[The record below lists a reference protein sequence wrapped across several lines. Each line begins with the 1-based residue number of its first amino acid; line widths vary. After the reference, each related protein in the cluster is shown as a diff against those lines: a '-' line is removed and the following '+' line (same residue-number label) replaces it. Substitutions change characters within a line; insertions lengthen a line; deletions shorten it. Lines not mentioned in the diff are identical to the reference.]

1 MNKNNLNM
9 KKTVHHTALLLL
21 GIILSFCSS
30 DKQSSTDLKLWYDAP
45 ARIWEEALPL
55 GNGSLGAM
63 VFGNPL
69 NEVYQM
75 NEETLWSGPME
86 ERNNPLGPA
95 ALPKIREAIDKGDY
109 KLAESLWKNNS
120 QGPYTARYLPLA
132 NLLLNMHSEG
142 NDVEDFYRDLNIS
155 DATATVSYRINDV
168 EYRRS
173 SFISF
178 PDRVMVIQ
186 LEADKKEAVSFDLGI
201 NSDLRYETLID
212 GNKLIL
218 RGKAP
223 YYVAHRKY
231 DPNQILYAEEK
242 DGPGLNFE
250 VHMLVI
256 PKGGNIET
264 NDSVLS
270 LSNANSATIIVAAAT
285 SYHQDSFEQSSTD
298 LTSAGTKAEEYLT
311 KAQAL
316 GYKKLISR
324 HREDYKNLF
333 DRVILNLGEGKEEL
347 PVNKRLAAFQNDDS
361 DKSLIALYY
370 QYGRY
375 LTIAS
380 SRAGSLP
387 SNLQGIWN
395 RHVQPPWGSNYTTN
409 INTEMNYWPVETTGL
424 QECFEPLLSFVE
436 RLSQEGAKTAKIN
449 YGIDRGWLAHHNS
462 DAWAQTSPTGGY
474 DQDPSGTPR
483 WSCWPMAG
491 VWFCQHLWE
500 HYAFGGDKQYLGEK
514 AYPLMKGAAEFM
526 LQWLQEDPESGY
538 LVTNPS
544 SSPENNFK
552 YIDRDGNEQVG
563 VIAKATTMDMSLIR
577 DLFVN
582 SIRASEILETDAS
595 FRDELKTALARLYPP
610 HMGSKGQL
618 QEWHKDFEDVDPE
631 HRHVSHLL
639 GLHPGKEVLPRINPD
654 YAKAC
659 KRTLELR
666 GDGGTGW
673 AMAWKINFWAR
684 LEDGD
689 HAYKMLKNG
698 LRHVDA
704 TEVSMKGGGTYS
716 NMFSAH
722 PPFQIDGNFGGTAGI
737 TEMLL
742 QSHSDEIFVLPALPG
757 NWSSGSVKGLRAR
770 GGFILDFDW
779 ENGALKNIAVLSTLG
794 GNCRLRTHTAL
805 QAKSVS
811 LQSAHDANPNG
822 FYPKPSLPP
831 LISNESESDVE
842 LSLKETYL
850 TDFNTEKGKR
860 YTLTTEPN
868 TFSK

>member
-1 MNKNNLNM
+1 M
-9 KKTVHHTALLLL
+9 KKTVQYITLVLL
-21 GIILSFCSS
+21 GIILSLCSS
-30 DKQSSTDLKLWYDAP
+30 EKQPTKDLKLWYDTP

-95 ALPKIREAIDKGDY
+95 ALHTIREAIDKGDY
-109 KLAESLWKNNS
+109 KLAESLWKNNA

-142 NDVEDFYRDLNIS
+142 NDVDDFYRDLNIS

-168 EYRRS
+168 AYRRS

-218 RGKAP
+218 KGKAP
-223 YYVAHRKY
+223 YYVANRKY
-231 DPNQILYAEEK
+231 DPNQILYANEK
-242 DGPGLNFE
+242 DGPGMNFE
-250 VHMLVI
+250 VHLLLI
-256 PKGGNIET
+256 PQGGNIET

-298 LTSAGTKAEEYLT
+298 LTSAEKKAEAYLT

-316 GYKKLISR
+316 GYKNLISR
-324 HREDYKNLF
+324 HKEDYKNLF
-333 DRVILNLGEGKEEL
+333 DRVTLNLGEGKEEL
-347 PVNKRLAAFQNDDS
+347 PVHKRLAAFQNDDS

-380 SRAGSLP
+380 SRTGSLP

-395 RHVQPPWGSNYTTN
+395 RHIQPPWGSNYTTN

-436 RLSQEGAKTAKIN
+436 RLAQEGAKTAQIN
-449 YGIDRGWLAHHNS
+449 YGINNGWLAHHNS

-500 HYAFGGDKQYLGEK
+500 HYAFSGDKHYLGEK

-526 LQWLQEDPESGY
+526 LQWLLEDPESGY

-582 SIRASEILETDAS
+582 SIRASEILETDAA
-595 FRDELKTALARLYPP
+595 FRDELKTALPRLYPP

-618 QEWHKDFEDVDPE
+618 QEWHKDFEDVDPH
-631 HRHVSHLL
+631 HRHISHLL
-639 GLHPGKEVLPRINPD
+639 GLHPGKEVLPRVNPD
-654 YAKAC
+654 YAKAA
-659 KRTLELR
+659 KRSLELR

-689 HAYKMLKNG
+689 HAYKMLKNA
-698 LRHVDA
+698 LKHVDA
-704 TEVSMKGGGTYS
+704 TEVSTKGGGTYS
-716 NMFSAH
+716 NMFDAH

-742 QSHSDEIFVLPALPG
+742 QSHAEEIYILPALPG
-757 NWSSGSVKGLRAR
+757 NWGSGSVKGLRAR
-770 GGFILDFDW
+770 GGFVLDIEW
-779 ENGALKNIAVLSTLG
+779 EDDALKNVTILSTLG

>member
-1 MNKNNLNM
+1 M

-30 DKQSSTDLKLWYDAP
+30 DKQSSADLKLWYDAP

-142 NDVEDFYRDLNIS
+142 NDVEDFHRDLNIS

-201 NSDLRYETLID
+201 NSDLRHETLID

-218 RGKAP
+218 KGKAP
-223 YYVAHRKY
+223 YYVANRKY
-231 DPNQILYAEEK
+231 DPNQILYSNEK
-242 DGPGLNFE
+242 DGPGMNFE
-250 VHMLVI
+250 VHLLLI
-256 PKGGNIET
+256 PQGGNIET

-595 FRDELKTALARLYPP
+595 FRDELKKALARLYPP

-716 NMFSAH
+716 NMFDAH

-822 FYPKPSLPP
+822 FYPKPSFPP

>member
-142 NDVEDFYRDLNIS
+142 NDVEDFHRDLNIS

-201 NSDLRYETLID
+201 NSDLRHETLID

-218 RGKAP
+218 KGKAP
-223 YYVAHRKY
+223 YYVANRKY
-231 DPNQILYAEEK
+231 DPNQILYSNEK
-242 DGPGLNFE
+242 DGPGMNFE
-250 VHMLVI
+250 VHLLLI
-256 PKGGNIET
+256 PQGGNIET

-595 FRDELKTALARLYPP
+595 FRDELKKALARLYPP

-716 NMFSAH
+716 NMFDAH

>member
-1 MNKNNLNM
+1 M

-142 NDVEDFYRDLNIS
+142 NDVEDFHRDLNIS

-218 RGKAP
+218 KGKAP
-223 YYVAHRKY
+223 YYVANRKY
-231 DPNQILYAEEK
+231 DPNQILYSNEK
-242 DGPGLNFE
+242 DGPGMNFE
-250 VHMLVI
+250 VHLLLI
-256 PKGGNIET
+256 PQGGNIET

-610 HMGSKGQL
+610 HIGSKGQL

-716 NMFSAH
+716 NMFDAH

>member
-142 NDVEDFYRDLNIS
+142 NDVEDFHRDLNIS

-218 RGKAP
+218 KGKAP
-223 YYVAHRKY
+223 YYVANRKY
-231 DPNQILYAEEK
+231 DPNQILYSNEK
-242 DGPGLNFE
+242 DGPGMNFE
-250 VHMLVI
+250 VHLLLI
-256 PKGGNIET
+256 PQGGNIET

-595 FRDELKTALARLYPP
+595 FRDELKKALARLYPP

-716 NMFSAH
+716 NMFDAH